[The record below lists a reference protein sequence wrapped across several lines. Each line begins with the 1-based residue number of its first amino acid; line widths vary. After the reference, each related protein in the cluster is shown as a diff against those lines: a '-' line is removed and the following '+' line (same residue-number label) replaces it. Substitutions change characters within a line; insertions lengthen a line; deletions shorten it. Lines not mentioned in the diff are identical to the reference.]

1 MRKKERE
8 ITDPSEIEGII
19 RKAQVCR
26 VAMADGNQPYVVP
39 VCFGYEKGALYVH
52 GALAGRKIEVLKKN
66 NRVCFEMDA
75 DVAIRGAEKAC
86 QFSLK
91 YRSVIGTGKV
101 RFLDKDE
108 EKARA
113 LDVIMK
119 HYSDRDFTF
128 SKPDL
133 DSVLVWKIEIDS
145 LSGKK
150 AGY

>member
-8 ITDPSEIEGII
+8 ITDLSEIESII

-26 VAMADGNQPYVVP
+26 VAMVDGNQPYVVP

-52 GALAGRKIEVLKKN
+52 GALAGRKIDVLKKN
-66 NRVCFEMDA
+66 NRVCFEMDE
-75 DVAIRGAEKAC
+75 DVEIRGAEKAC
-86 QFSLK
+86 KFSLK
-91 YRSVIGTGKV
+91 YRSVIGTGKA
-101 RFLDKDE
+101 RFLEKDD
-108 EKARA
+108 EKTRA

>member
-8 ITDPSEIEGII
+8 ITDLSEIEGII
-19 RKAQVCR
+19 QKAQVCR
-26 VAMADGNQPYVVP
+26 IAMVDGNQPYIVP

-52 GALAGRKIEVLKKN
+52 GALVGRKIDVLKKN

-75 DVAIRGAEKAC
+75 DVEIRGAEKAC

-101 RFLDKDE
+101 RFLERDE

-133 DSVLVWKIEIDS
+133 DSVLVWKIEIES
-145 LSGKK
+145 MSGKK

>member
-8 ITDPSEIEGII
+8 ITDPGEIESII

-26 VAMADGNQPYVVP
+26 VAFVDRNEPYIVP

-52 GALAGRKIEVLKKN
+52 GALAGRKIDVLKKN

-75 DVAIRGAEKAC
+75 DVEIRSAEKAC
-86 QFSLK
+86 KFSLK
-91 YRSVIGTGKV
+91 YRSVIGTGKA

-113 LDVIMK
+113 LNVIMR